1 MRRKLDFVKQQQMA
15 MKLHRQGRNN
25 GDYLW
30 WIVTSLVLQARAG
43 LYARENFC
51 NHYRVTA
58 SLMIGG
64 DTEMATALCV

>member
-15 MKLHRQGRNN
+15 VKLHRQGRNN

-43 LYARENFC
+43 PYAQGEPLQSSARNT
-51 NHYRVTA
+51 TA
-58 SLMIGG
+58 H
-64 DTEMATALCV
+64 D